1 MILAGAGAAL
11 VGILLVGVVHGLPI
25 LADSAWLY
33 PLFFFLLAIAHSGVR
48 LGRKT
53 YIVDLA
59 GGNKRTDYV
68 AVSNTVIGIV
78 LLLTGS
84 VGALTTVLPTS
95 GIILIL
101 AGMGL
106 AGAFLSSRLPE
117 TQQG

>member
-1 MILAGAGAAL
+1 MIIAGGSAAL
-11 VGILLVGVVHGLPI
+11 VGIVLVGIVHGLPM
-25 LADSAWLY
+25 ASDSAWLY
-33 PLFFFLLAIAHSGVR
+33 PLFFFALAVAHSGVR

-59 GGNKRTDYV
+59 GGNRRTDYV

-101 AGMGL
+101 AAMGL
-106 AGAFLSSRLPE
+106 SGAWMSAYLPE
-117 TQQG
+117 TQHG